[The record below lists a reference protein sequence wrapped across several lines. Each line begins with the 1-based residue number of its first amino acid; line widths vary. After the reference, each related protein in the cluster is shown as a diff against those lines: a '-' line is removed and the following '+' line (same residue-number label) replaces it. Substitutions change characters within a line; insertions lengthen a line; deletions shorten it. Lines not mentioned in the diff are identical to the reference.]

1 MTVLATADS
10 GTMRIVSTL
19 AVSAVFA
26 GGVPTKTTAYYALPG
41 IERIG
46 KNLYQSTKV
55 IIETR
60 ACLHLPV
67 DDEDALLKYLGP
79 GEYEIVWEDRSTC
92 EVERVTLG
100 DTLPILRPR
109 RHKSRDHSRLVSTM
123 YVRVAFMDSSPWRC
137 PWVGDGAS

>member
-1 MTVLATADS
+1 MIRPAAADN

-19 AVSAVFA
+19 ALSALFA
-26 GGVPTKTTAYYALPG
+26 GGVPTKTTDYYTLPS

-46 KNLYQSTKV
+46 KNLYKSTKV

-60 ACLHLPV
+60 ACVHVPV
-67 DDEDALLKYLGP
+67 DDEDALLKYQGP

-100 DTLPILRPR
+100 ETLPI
-109 RHKSRDHSRLVSTM
+109 
-123 YVRVAFMDSSPWRC
+123 
-137 PWVGDGAS
+137 

>member
-1 MTVLATADS
+1 MTVLTPADS
-10 GTMRIVSTL
+10 GNMRIMATL
-19 AVSAVFA
+19 ALGALFA
-26 GGVPTKTTAYYALPG
+26 SGAPTKTEDYYKLPS

-46 KNLYQSTKV
+46 RNLYQSTKV

-92 EVERVTLG
+92 QVERLTLG
-100 DTLPILRPR
+100 E
-109 RHKSRDHSRLVSTM
+109 
-123 YVRVAFMDSSPWRC
+123 
-137 PWVGDGAS
+137 

>member
-1 MTVLATADS
+1 
-10 GTMRIVSTL
+10 MRIVSTL
-19 AVSAVFA
+19 ALAALFA
-26 GGVPTKTTAYYALPG
+26 GGAPTKTDDYYKLPS

-79 GEYEIVWEDRSTC
+79 GEYQIVWEDRTTC

-100 DTLPILRPR
+100 ETLPI
-109 RHKSRDHSRLVSTM
+109 
-123 YVRVAFMDSSPWRC
+123 
-137 PWVGDGAS
+137 